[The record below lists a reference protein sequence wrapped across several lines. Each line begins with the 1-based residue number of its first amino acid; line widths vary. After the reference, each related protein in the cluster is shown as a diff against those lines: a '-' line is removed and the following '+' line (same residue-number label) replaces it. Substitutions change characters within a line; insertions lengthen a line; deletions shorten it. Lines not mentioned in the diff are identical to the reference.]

1 MKARRLDELPL
12 AQRQRFAA
20 GRVWAAHQAP
30 YLASALLAL
39 DPVVIELEE
48 GEQADLSA
56 FPAEGRFHV
65 YIDPAVLERTE
76 APELGFWLI
85 HQVSHLLRSHAAR
98 FPERRGDEDEQPVWG
113 RTQGQK
119 RWNLASDCE
128 IDDDL
133 LSHLALPERA
143 VTPQGLGFDPNLTGE
158 QYWDLIGFERA
169 RTTHGSD
176 CGSGCDGQRRGWD
189 CDRPGLSRAA
199 CRRVGRETARRIK
212 EHVRDRGTV
221 PQGWE
226 RWADG
231 LLEPTVDWRRELA
244 AHIRHGAADVA
255 GRVDFTYRRPS
266 RRQAAVPG
274 IVLPSLR
281 QPLPRV
287 AVVVD
292 TSGSM
297 SDGMLGQALGEIGGV
312 LRSIGIAR
320 RDLRVVCCDA
330 EAYEAQTVRD
340 LGKVTLAGGGGTDMG
355 RGVEAAASLR
365 PAPDLILVL
374 TDGFTPWPP
383 APPPRTEVVVGLM
396 DSRGQT
402 PSWARTVLVGD
413 E

>member
-1 MKARRLDELPL
+1 M
-12 AQRQRFAA
+12 
-20 GRVWAAHQAP
+20 
-30 YLASALLAL
+30 
-39 DPVVIELEE
+39 
-48 GEQADLSA
+48 
-56 FPAEGRFHV
+56 
-65 YIDPAVLERTE
+65 LERTE

-98 FPERRGDEDEQPVWG
+98 FPERRGDEDEQPVCRGG
-113 RTQGQK
+113 RRARSAGTSRPTARSTTTSSPPPRPSGA
-119 RWNLASDCE
+119 RRDPAG
-128 IDDDL
+128 
-133 LSHLALPERA
+133 ARVRPEPDRRA
-143 VTPQGLGFDPNLTGE
+143 VLGPDRV
-158 QYWDLIGFERA
+158 RA
-169 RTTHGSD
+169 RADRRAGCD

-189 CDRPGLSRAA
+189 CNRPGLSAAALPA
-199 CRRVGRETARRIK
+199 CRPRPARRIK

-221 PQGWE
+221 PEGWE

-231 LLEPTVDWRRELA
+231 ILEPTVDWRRELA
-244 AHIRHGAADVA
+244 AHIRRGAADVA

-287 AVVVD
+287 AVVID

-340 LGKVTLAGGGGTDMG
+340 LGKVDARRRRRHGHGPRRRGRLKCKPTAKLDGTAALA
-355 RGVEAAASLR
+355 S
-365 PAPDLILVL
+365 
-374 TDGFTPWPP
+374 F
-383 APPPRTEVVVGLM
+383 
-396 DSRGQT
+396 S
-402 PSWARTVLVGD
+402 
-413 E
+413 